1 MAGELLN
8 LRLRQI
14 VAELR
19 KLDRLLEER
28 QMQRHVAFMRTVAK
42 NFDARE
48 MLRLSN
54 ELQIE
59 VRSLELHLSGLIG
72 EGRSYAA
79 AAGNR
84 PPQELSPGPF
94 SVSVGGDIAEFRAL
108 SSKMSHRL
116 DALAKELS
124 AFKIE
129 SNSALNDPG
138 RYGDAAI
145 SSPVNDIFSF
155 TQGILD
161 MIRRIKR
168 L

>member
-48 MLRLSN
+48 MLRLSS

-59 VRSLELHLSGLIG
+59 ARSLEVHLSGLIG
-72 EGRSYAA
+72 AGRSYAA

-84 PPQELSPGPF
+84 PPQEISPGRF
-94 SVSVGGDIAEFRAL
+94 SASVGGDIAEFRAL
-108 SSKMSHRL
+108 SSKCLHRL
-116 DALAKELS
+116 NALAKELS
-124 AFKIE
+124 AYKTE

-138 RYGDAAI
+138 KYGDAAMP
-145 SSPVNDIFSF
+145 SPVNDLFSF
-155 TQGILD
+155 TQGVLD